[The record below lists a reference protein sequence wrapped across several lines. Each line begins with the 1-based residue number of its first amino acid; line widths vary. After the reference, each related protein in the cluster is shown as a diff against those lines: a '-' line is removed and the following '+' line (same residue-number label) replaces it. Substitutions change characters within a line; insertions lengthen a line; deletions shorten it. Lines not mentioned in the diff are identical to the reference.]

1 MLEVQQEEQQKYSVN
16 IAPSVSDTLAQF
28 VKKASQ
34 MRGLVFGNKIDSL
47 LSGGLAPNTLT
58 FLYGKNAD
66 SLTNILCGNS
76 VRIFGGRSVFI
87 DAANCFDPYLIVD
100 RCVPIKSEA
109 SARKF
114 CERITVFRAFTCYQ
128 LRKLVADKLRKEIAK
143 RDGEHVRSV
152 FVTGIDSVF
161 SEDDNTKEEIEAI
174 QLLMAQDLAKIAS
187 SKQNGVL
194 FVVASSKER
203 SEHFVSKCDTAIK
216 LYSAPGL
223 KAMLAKHSARQYA
236 AADL

>member
-1 MLEVQQEEQQKYSVN
+1 
-16 IAPSVSDTLAQF
+16 
-28 VKKASQ
+28 

-66 SLTNILCGNS
+66 SFMNILCGNS

-114 CERITVFRAFTCYQ
+114 CERITIFRAFTCYQ
-128 LRKLVADKLRKEIAK
+128 LRKLVADKLRKEIVK
-143 RDGEHVRSV
+143 QDGERVRSV

-161 SEDDNTKEEIEAI
+161 SEDDNTKEETEVI
-174 QLLMAQDLAKIAS
+174 QLLMAQDSAKIAS
-187 SKQNGVL
+187 NRAKRRPLCRCL
-194 FVVASSKER
+194 FESEIGAFCFQVRHCDQALLGTRTEGDARKTLLQTVCR
-203 SEHFVSKCDTAIK
+203 SRSLRKVHA
-216 LYSAPGL
+216 
-223 KAMLAKHSARQYA
+223 
-236 AADL
+236 